1 MRSPCSAKRVR
12 ASPNLHSRSRWRV
25 QHVLFLAQSRW
36 ERHPHLPT
44 SHFYPAPELAIQ
56 HHFIQAE
63 RLRAFGYWED
73 HKRRDLVELF
83 QSADCMK
90 TLALCDILPN
100 TAGGREISELALHCL
115 EVFINQGP
123 PSQPRRNSSAG
134 TSGTEPAHHS
144 AHKTHGVELRRLA
157 LTWVKGEVPRSCHG

>member
-1 MRSPCSAKRVR
+1 MTWRDTRWWPAPCAQSLLREACACVPKPAQPVPL
-12 ASPNLHSRSRWRV
+12 AGTAC
-25 QHVLFLAQSRW
+25 LFLVQSRW

-56 HHFIQAE
+56 HHFIQTE

-123 PSQPRRNSSAG
+123 RANPGETRVRVLQAQSQLTRLM
-134 TSGTEPAHHS
+134 
-144 AHKTHGVELRRLA
+144 ELNY
-157 LTWVKGEVPRSCHG
+157 GDSH